1 MNCDCIKYCVSLKL
15 QTDNTMNEETLIA
28 LLNYIEYWTSDDQGA
43 ISSILNTVDSVTNAV
58 SSVRNLGGL
67 S

>member
-1 MNCDCIKYCVSLKL
+1 MFPIDISPIEVSWAAND
-15 QTDNTMNEETLIA
+15 QVEEFSVTFA
-28 LLNYIEYWTSDDQGA
+28 FQYWTSDDQGA
-43 ISSILNTVDSVTNAV
+43 VSSILGAVDSVTNAV